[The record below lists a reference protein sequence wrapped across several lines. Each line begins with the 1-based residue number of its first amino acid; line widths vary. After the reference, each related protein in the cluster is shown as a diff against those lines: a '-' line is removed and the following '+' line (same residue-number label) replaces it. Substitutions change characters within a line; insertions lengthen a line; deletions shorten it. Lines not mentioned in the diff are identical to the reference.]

1 MSNRV
6 TYVSGQWVPET
17 EAKVSIFDS
26 ALMFGDMAFEMTRTF
41 NQVPFHLDDHLD
53 RLYDSLDLLQI
64 NCGCSKDELHQL
76 TLDTLQRNLPTE
88 DPQMDWWLMHNI
100 SRGPLPV
107 YESAFPDGIK
117 PTITISAWPLI
128 THTGSFAP
136 TYESGIRLV
145 VPEQQAI
152 PEELL
157 DVKAKTRSRQH
168 YRIAQNQVEARG
180 QGLWALLVDPDGFVT
195 EGTGCNVFIVKDG
208 QLRTPEPRNIL
219 KGVSRKVT
227 LQLADKLGIP
237 AEQTNLTVDDLMAAD
252 EIFCTASSFC
262 LVHAIAFEGKE
273 LPPAPGPIFEQLVEA
288 WKEYVGLD
296 FVQQALDYH
305 QALASWKTDR

>member
-1 MSNRV
+1 MMSKRV
-6 TYVSGQWVPET
+6 TYVSGQWLPES

-53 RLYDSLDLLQI
+53 RLYDSLDLLAI
-64 NCGCSKDELHQL
+64 DCECSKKELHQL
-76 TLDTLQRNLPTE
+76 TLETLQRNLPTE
-88 DPQMDWWLMHNI
+88 GADMDWWLMHNI

-107 YESAFPDGIK
+107 YESAFPEGIK

-136 TYESGIRLV
+136 TYEAGIHIV

-195 EGTGCNVFIVKDG
+195 EGTGCNVFAVRNG
-208 QLRTPEPRNIL
+208 NLYTPEPRNIL

-227 LQLADKLGIP
+227 LQLADKLGIQ
-237 AEQTNLTVDDLMAAD
+237 AEQTNLTVDDLLAAD

-262 LVHAIAFEGKE
+262 LVHAICFEGKE
-273 LPPAPGPIFEQLVEA
+273 LSPSPGPVFQRLVEA

-296 FVQQALDYH
+296 FIQQARDY
-305 QALASWKTDR
+305 QAALESWHAK

>member
-1 MSNRV
+1 MMSDRV
-6 TYVSGQWVPET
+6 TYVSGQWLPEA

-41 NQVPFHLDDHLD
+41 NQVPFHLEDHLD
-53 RLYDSLDLLQI
+53 RLYDSLDLLAI
-64 NCGCSKDELHQL
+64 DCGCSKTELHEL
-76 TLDTLQRNLPTE
+76 TLETLQRNLSTE
-88 DPQMDWWLMHNI
+88 DPRMDWWLMHNI

-107 YESAFPDGIK
+107 YESAFPEGIK

-128 THTGSFAP
+128 THTGGFAP

-145 VPEQQAI
+145 VPEQLAI
-152 PEELL
+152 PEQLL

-195 EGTGCNVFIVKDG
+195 EGTGCNVFAVQDG
-208 QLRTPEPRNIL
+208 KLRTPEPRNIL

-227 LQLADKLGIP
+227 LQLAENLGIP
-237 AEQTNLTVDDLMAAD
+237 TEQTNLTVDDLLAAD

-262 LVHAIAFEGKE
+262 LVHAIAFEEKE
-273 LPPAPGPIFEQLVEA
+273 LSPTPGPIFQQLVDA

-296 FVQQALDYH
+296 FVQQARDY
-305 QALASWKTDR
+305 QEALKSWHAN

>member
-1 MSNRV
+1 MSDRV
-6 TYVSGQWVPET
+6 TYLSGKWVHET
-17 EAKVSIFDS
+17 EARVSIFDS

-41 NQVPFHLDDHLD
+41 NQVPFHLEDHLD
-53 RLYDSLDLLQI
+53 RLYDSLDLLKI
-64 NCGCSKDELHQL
+64 DCGLSREELKQR
-76 TLDTLQRNLPTE
+76 TLETLQRNLPSE
-88 DPQMDWWLMHNI
+88 GPEMDWWLMHNI

-107 YESAFPDGIK
+107 YEKAFPDGMQ
-117 PTITISAWPLI
+117 PTVTISAWPLV

-136 TYESGIRLV
+136 TYDTGIRLV

-152 PEELL
+152 PEDLL

-195 EGTGCNVFIVKDG
+195 EGTGCNVFAVHDG
-208 QLRTPEPRNIL
+208 VLSTPEPRNIL

-227 LQLADKLGIP
+227 LRLATELGI
-237 AEQTNLTVDDLMAAD
+237 ETRETNLTVDDLRAAD

-262 LVHAIAFEGKE
+262 LVHATAFEDRE
-273 LPPAPGPIFEQLVEA
+273 FNPTPGPIFKQLMQA
-288 WKEYVGLD
+288 WKDYAGLD
-296 FVQQALDYH
+296 FVQQAHDYH
-305 QALASWKTDR
+305 AALDAWKKT

>member
-1 MSNRV
+1 
-6 TYVSGQWVPET
+6 
-17 EAKVSIFDS
+17 
-26 ALMFGDMAFEMTRTF
+26 
-41 NQVPFHLDDHLD
+41 
-53 RLYDSLDLLQI
+53 
-64 NCGCSKDELHQL
+64 
-76 TLDTLQRNLPTE
+76 
-88 DPQMDWWLMHNI
+88 MDWWLMHNI

-107 YESAFPDGIK
+107 YESAFPEGIK

-136 TYESGIRLV
+136 TYDAGIHIV

-195 EGTGCNVFIVKDG
+195 EGTGCNVFAVRNG
-208 QLRTPEPRNIL
+208 NLYTPEPRNIL

-227 LQLADKLGIP
+227 LQLADKLGIQ
-237 AEQTNLTVDDLMAAD
+237 AKETNLTVDDLLAAD

-262 LVHAIAFEGKE
+262 LVHAICFEDKE
-273 LPPAPGPIFEQLVEA
+273 LSPSPGPVFQRLVEA
-288 WKEYVGLD
+288 WEEYVGLD
-296 FVQQALDYH
+296 FIQQARDY
-305 QALASWKTDR
+305 QAALESWHAN

>member
-1 MSNRV
+1 
-6 TYVSGQWVPET
+6 
-17 EAKVSIFDS
+17 
-26 ALMFGDMAFEMTRTF
+26 
-41 NQVPFHLDDHLD
+41 
-53 RLYDSLDLLQI
+53 
-64 NCGCSKDELHQL
+64 
-76 TLDTLQRNLPTE
+76 
-88 DPQMDWWLMHNI
+88 MDWWLMHNI

-107 YESAFPDGIK
+107 YGSAFPAGIK

-145 VPEQQAI
+145 VPEQRAI

-195 EGTGCNVFIVKDG
+195 EGTGCNVFAVQDG
-208 QLRTPEPRNIL
+208 KLRTPEPRNIL

-227 LQLADKLGIP
+227 LQLAEKLGIP
-237 AEQTNLTVDDLMAAD
+237 AEETNLTVDDLLAAD

-262 LVHAIAFEGKE
+262 LVHAICFEDKE
-273 LPPAPGPIFEQLVEA
+273 LSASPGPVFQRLVEA

-296 FVQQALDYH
+296 FIQQARDY
-305 QALASWKTDR
+305 QAALESWHAN